1 MDQNLNFEP
10 EKVITSQV
18 ISIRVE
24 METSMLPH
32 RKKEII
38 ISIEYFHQV
47 EIFKKLFTKKNQ
59 INSSKTEYLCY
70 IG

>member
-10 EKVITSQV
+10 EKVITRQV

-24 METSMLPH
+24 MEMSMLPH
-32 RKKEII
+32 LKKEII

-47 EIFKKLFTKKNQ
+47 ENFKKLLTTKIK
-59 INSSKTEYLCY
+59 
-70 IG
+70 